1 MILFFEFFSSLCLCV
16 SVVKSLRLLEKEK
29 GMKSSRFLVIV
40 ALAALLV
47 SSSACGYNTL
57 VSQEEAVSEAMS
69 EIDNQLQRR
78 NDLIPNLVETVKG
91 YAAHEQT
98 VLTEIAEARARLGG
112 ARSVEDKAAASN
124 DLSGAL
130 SRLLMVAERYPD
142 LKANQ
147 NFIRLQDELAGTE
160 NRIAVARRR
169 YNEAVKAFNTS
180 IRAFPTLIVARA
192 AGFEKKPYF
201 EAPENAKSVPA
212 VNFSRPAEPAPSAPP
227 PPPGNTPPAP

>member
-1 MILFFEFFSSLCLCV
+1 MKTS
-16 SVVKSLRLLEKEK
+16 RL
-29 GMKSSRFLVIV
+29 MVI
-40 ALAALLV
+40 LAAVAIFLTQ
-47 SSSACGYNTL
+47 SACGYNTL
-57 VSQEEAVSEAMS
+57 VKQEESVNEAWS

-112 ARSVEDKAAASN
+112 ARTVEDKAAASN
-124 DLSGAL
+124 ELSGAL
-130 SRLLMVAERYPD
+130 SRLLVVVERYPD

-169 YNEAVKAFNTS
+169 YNEAVKTFNTS
-180 IRAFPTLIVARA
+180 IRAFPTLVVARVL
-192 AGFEKKPYF
+192 GFEKKPYF
-201 EAPENAKSVPA
+201 EAPENAKAVPT
-212 VNFSRPAEPAPSAPP
+212 VNFARPAEPAPAAPPGAPPPPP
-227 PPPGNTPPAP
+227 PPPGNAPPAP